1 MKQDEKRELC
11 AACFIYAYQTAEMR
25 EAPLCAQCPTALTT
39 RNREDCEAYYG
50 DVGWFE
56 TYGEPEGYFCAQCLS
71 NLCCDQLQGRSR
83 DYDFSQMERI
93 WVEYDMWQAYLT
105 GSDQSE
111 GLFIQG
117 GGSRPTPSLV
127 AAKVEEAVIQFGE
140 GGTLEEE
147 AAAAAAEAAM
157 CDECDSEPVEHICS
171 GCSSGF
177 CGKDHGGC
185 WMFQR
190 TQAEES
196 IENWKQDEKR
206 ELCFGC
212 FESAYEAAQEEL
224 EAAQEELEAAQ
235 EAA

>member
-1 MKQDEKRELC
+1 MEGSAWKCSDCLSQSGPVRHLCPGCNLEFCGLAVQSTHGRGCWSRQRTRAARVIVMKQDEKRELC

-111 GLFIQG
+111 GFPIQG
-117 GGSRPTPSLV
+117 GGPRPTP
-127 AAKVEEAVIQFGE
+127 AGIDAKVEEAVIHFGE

-147 AAAAAAEAAM
+147 AAAAAAEAA
-157 CDECDSEPVEHICS
+157 
-171 GCSSGF
+171 
-177 CGKDHGGC
+177 
-185 WMFQR
+185 
-190 TQAEES
+190 
-196 IENWKQDEKR
+196 
-206 ELCFGC
+206 
-212 FESAYEAAQEEL
+212 
-224 EAAQEELEAAQ
+224 Q